1 MEDNTETKQTTTGT
15 TEPKRRGRPPGSKNK
30 TSANTTSTEP
40 KRRGRPPKAQTESNS
55 TGSKANTAMS
65 KTDSATGALKKWGK
79 PKYGAELANPGDN
92 SMYIRQALVSI
103 DLPPIDISDPKQV
116 EARIQQYFEWCEAND
131 VKPKVVG
138 MANWLGVHRDTLNG
152 WKNGSRRAGQGFSEV
167 VQKYMGLMEEL
178 WETYM
183 LEGKVNTVAGIFLGK
198 IMFGYKEPT
207 EVIVSTGN
215 PYGENQKAPEQ
226 LEEYLNTVDAD

>member
-1 MEDNTETKQTTTGT
+1 MRKKVIDTDEPNNTT
-15 TEPKRRGRPPGSKNK
+15 PKRRGRPPGSKNK
-30 TSANTTSTEP
+30 PKTDCATSKTETGNTGFGANTS
-40 KRRGRPPKAQTESNS
+40 
-55 TGSKANTAMS
+55 MS
-65 KTDSATGALKKWGK
+65 KTVSATGRLKQPGHTKR
-79 PKYGAELANPGDN
+79 YAELAEPGDN
-92 SMYIRQALVSI
+92 SRYIRQAMVSV

-116 EARIQQYFEWCEAND
+116 ENRILEYFAWCEAND
-131 VKPKVVG
+131 TKPKVVG

-152 WKNGSRRAGQGFSEV
+152 WKNGSRRAGQGFSEII
-167 VQKYMGLMEEL
+167 QKYMGLLEEL

-207 EVIVSTGN
+207 EVIVSTAN
-215 PYGENQKAPEQ
+215 PLGDTQKDPEQ